1 MQIWMIYEAIGEKQ
15 CNSKK
20 VFNYMMNVVNKKLS
34 METVAQAKFFWTR
47 RPTQDA
53 LKLNLMAGIQTLTMH
68 EHKKKKKTEVKKR
81 FKTKKI

>member
-47 RPTQDA
+47 RPT
-53 LKLNLMAGIQTLTMH
+53 
-68 EHKKKKKTEVKKR
+68 
-81 FKTKKI
+81 